1 MAFGYEEFTMSQN
14 AANER
19 VRRAQEEEKAYQRA
33 RQEKM
38 DANIAS
44 MFSNGGG
51 AGPSTDNRFGAGL
64 SDVESRLRALL
75 DNPDS
80 IQQTGAYKFRV
91 KQGEEAL
98 QRSLGARG
106 LLNSGNRLMEL
117 TKYGQD
123 MGSQEYDNQA
133 SRLSSLLGT
142 YGQGYMA
149 DRNANI
155 NAANSENANRLGY
168 ANLWGNMFARNQ
180 AQSPQ
185 VISRGSSGFSSMPSL
200 GAIGGAWDPKTDPAI
215 QKMERDAGWKYDYSQ
230 GGQSLWRNTATGET
244 AWSAG
249 GREGNPTGGEYY
261 NTPAWNRNGG

>member
-1 MAFGYEEFTMSQN
+1 MSWIDNVTDKELAYEVTGPGQVITRN
-14 AANER
+14 KNQIAAYRE
-19 VRRAQEEEKAYQRA
+19 QEKAKA
-33 RQEKM
+33 
-38 DANIAS
+38 DANMSLADF
-44 MFSNGGG
+44 MAKFSGG
-51 AGPSTDNRFGAGL
+51 APSQISTTNRFEGGL
-64 SDVESRLRALL
+64 SDAESRLRALL

-133 SRLSSLLGT
+133 SRLSSLLGI

-168 ANLWGNMFARNQ
+168 ANLWGNMYARNQ

-200 GAIGGAWDPKTDPAI
+200 GAIGGTWNSET
-215 QKMERDAGWKYDYSQ
+215 DAGIARLRKAVVDANNY
-230 GGQSLWRNTATGET
+230 
-244 AWSAG
+244 
-249 GREGNPTGGEYY
+249 
-261 NTPAWNRNGG
+261 